1 MNDKINLRQLTDRLP
16 ADIFGD
22 DPEQRAQAVG
32 EIFALIAETLENGE
46 SVAVKGLGVFSLTG
60 DKDTPVAFEPDRA
73 FVAVANAP
81 FDAFSPVALPD
92 EVTDDDLAGIEEAEE
107 AEEVESTES
116 SESSDSYNSYDS
128 YDSYNSYDKESEPE
142 PEPEPESEPE
152 PEAIPEPE
160 PALEPEPEAIPEPE
174 PEAVHEAESSRFG
187 VGFFWGL
194 LTGLLVGAILFM
206 IYVLLTTRTEPMS
219 AYEIEAETA
228 DAAITAIE

>member
-46 SVAVKGLGVFSLTG
+46 SVAVKGLGIFSLTG

-92 EVTDDDLAGIEEAEE
+92 EVTDDDLAGIQETEE
-107 AEEVESTES
+107 TGTG
-116 SESSDSYNSYDS
+116 SDNSYDS
-128 YDSYNSYDKESEPE
+128 YDSYNSYDKEPEPVPEPE
-142 PEPEPESEPE
+142 PEPEPESES
-152 PEAIPEPE
+152 
-160 PALEPEPEAIPEPE
+160 EPEPEAIPEPE
-174 PEAVHEAESSRFG
+174 PEAVQEAESSRFG

>member
-92 EVTDDDLAGIEEAEE
+92 EVTDDDLAGIEETEE

-116 SESSDSYNSYDS
+116 SDNSESYDSYDS
-128 YDSYNSYDKESEPE
+128 YDSYNSYDKEPEPVPEPKPAPEPE
-142 PEPEPESEPE
+142 PEPEPV
-152 PEAIPEPE
+152 
-160 PALEPEPEAIPEPE
+160 PEPEAIPEPE
-174 PEAVHEAESSRFG
+174 PEAVQEAESSRFG

>member
-46 SVAVKGLGVFSLTG
+46 SVAVKGLGVFALTG

-116 SESSDSYNSYDS
+116 SDNSESYDSYDS
-128 YDSYNSYDKESEPE
+128 YDSYNSYDKEPEPVPEPEPAPE
-142 PEPEPESEPE
+142 PEPEREPES
-152 PEAIPEPE
+152 
-160 PALEPEPEAIPEPE
+160 EPEAIPEPE
-174 PEAVHEAESSRFG
+174 PEAVQEAESSRFG

>member
-107 AEEVESTES
+107 AEEVESADSTG
-116 SESSDSYNSYDS
+116 SDNSYDS
-128 YDSYNSYDKESEPE
+128 YDSDDKEPEPVPE
-142 PEPEPESEPE
+142 PEPAPEPE
-152 PEAIPEPE
+152 PEAISEPE
-160 PALEPEPEAIPEPE
+160 AIPIPEPEAIPAPE
-174 PEAVHEAESSRFG
+174 PEAVQEAESSRFG

>member
-46 SVAVKGLGVFSLTG
+46 SVAVKGLGAFSLTG

-92 EVTDDDLAGIEEAEE
+92 EVTDDDLAGIEETEE

-116 SESSDSYNSYDS
+116 SDNSESYDSYDS
-128 YDSYNSYDKESEPE
+128 YDSYNSYDKEPEPVPEPKPAPEPE
-142 PEPEPESEPE
+142 PEPEPV
-152 PEAIPEPE
+152 
-160 PALEPEPEAIPEPE
+160 PEPEAIPEPE
-174 PEAVHEAESSRFG
+174 PEAVQEAESSRFG

>member
-46 SVAVKGLGVFSLTG
+46 SVAVKGLGAFSLTG

-92 EVTDDDLAGIEEAEE
+92 EVTDDDLAGIEETEE
-107 AEEVESTES
+107 AEEVESTENS
-116 SESSDSYNSYDS
+116 DNSESYDSYDS
-128 YDSYNSYDKESEPE
+128 YDSYNSYDKEPEPVPEPKPAPEPE
-142 PEPEPESEPE
+142 PEPEPV
-152 PEAIPEPE
+152 
-160 PALEPEPEAIPEPE
+160 PEPEAIPEPE
-174 PEAVHEAESSRFG
+174 PEAVQEAESSRFG